1 MDGWNFWTGT
11 ALDAP
16 SIMCVMRGRMER
28 MPQEHRAERANGARF
43 IRPCITHVIDATATW
58 HQSTDNAQLTPPPSI
73 HIFSVVRGRG
83 LTAGSYSKLRPRK
96 ALNPKR
102 EHARLTINIKRV
114 RLGRDAQSRARLGNA
129 REKLSSP
136 SHLNGWLPGNELYL
150 QP

>member
-1 MDGWNFWTGT
+1 MDGP

-73 HIFSVVRGRG
+73 LTFTEVRGRG
-83 LTAGSYSKLRPRK
+83 LTAAAAPGFALRRS
-96 ALNPKR
+96 PK
-102 EHARLTINIKRV
+102 
-114 RLGRDAQSRARLGNA
+114 
-129 REKLSSP
+129 P
-136 SHLNGWLPGNELYL
+136 
-150 QP
+150 